1 MKSKEA
7 GAAIVL
13 ALAVFFILWMQMNR
27 FTKDDLEVGGLH
39 LSGGRSVEVITLINS
54 STSTPT
60 LGRYDSLDSPRS
72 TNYTVPTGESLYV
85 YAVGWTNATSTPLTL
100 LFGYGDTKVQ
110 NSAAAPTNLV
120 VQYSATG
127 QANGLPMLLTTTIR
141 IPAGKIPVAY
151 IGGTGSYPSDVM
163 AYGVER

>member
-7 GAAIVL
+7 GVAIALGLAA
-13 ALAVFFILWMQMNR
+13 FFILWMQMYR
-27 FTKDDLEVGGLH
+27 FTKDDLTIGALG

-54 STSTPT
+54 STSTPA

-72 TNYTVPTGESLYV
+72 TNYTVPTGQSLYV
-85 YAVGWTNATSTPLTL
+85 YAVGWTNATSTPLTVL
-100 LFGYGDTKVQ
+100 LGYGDTKVK
-110 NSAAAPTNLV
+110 NSTSAPTNLV
-120 VQYSATG
+120 VQYAATG
-127 QANGLPMLLTTTIR
+127 QANGEPMLLPMTVA
-141 IPAGKIPVAY
+141 IPAGKIPVVY

>member
-1 MKSKEA
+1 MKSKAA
-7 GAAIVL
+7 GVAVALGLAA
-13 ALAVFFILWMQMNR
+13 FFILWMQMNR
-27 FTKDDLEVGGLH
+27 FTKDDVTVGALG

-54 STSTPT
+54 STSTPV

-72 TNYTVPTGESLYV
+72 TNYTVPTGQSLYV

-127 QANGLPMLLTTTIR
+127 QANGEPMLLPLTVA
-141 IPAGKIPVAY
+141 IPAGKIPVVFIA
-151 IGGTGSYPSDVM
+151 GTGSYPSDVM

>member
-1 MKSKEA
+1 MKSKGA
-7 GAAIVL
+7 GVAILFAFAAFV
-13 ALAVFFILWMQMNR
+13 ILWMQMDR
-27 FTKDDLEVGGLH
+27 FTEDDLTVGALG

-54 STSTPT
+54 STSTPV
-60 LGRYDSLDSPRS
+60 LGRYDSFDSPRS
-72 TNYTVPTGESLYV
+72 TNYTVPTGQSLYV
-85 YAVGWTNATSTPLTL
+85 YAIGWTNATSTPLTL

-127 QANGLPMLLTTTIR
+127 QANGEPMLLPLTVA
-141 IPAGKIPVAY
+141 IPAGKIPVVY
-151 IGGTGSYPSDVM
+151 IGGTGNYPSDVM

>member
-1 MKSKEA
+1 MKSKAA
-7 GAAIVL
+7 GVAVALGLAA
-13 ALAVFFILWMQMNR
+13 FFILWMQMNR
-27 FTKDDLEVGGLH
+27 FTKDDVTVGALG

-54 STSTPT
+54 STSTPA

-72 TNYTVPTGESLYV
+72 TNYTVPTGQSLYV

-100 LFGYGDTKVQ
+100 LIGYGDTKVQ
-110 NSAAAPTNLV
+110 NSASAPTNLV

-127 QANGLPMLLTTTIR
+127 QANGEPMLLPMTVA
-141 IPAGKIPVAY
+141 IPAGKIPVVF
-151 IGGTGSYPSDVM
+151 IGGTGDYPSDVM